1 MLNIPPNF
9 DLNQMTTRVKD
20 QFMSQGFSVS
30 AAMVSKNSSRIVLD
44 KGCGG
49 INMLLGMGQGITAT
63 CTINGNCLYVNYS
76 DGDWTGKIIGLAVGW
91 LLCLIP
97 FITAIIGC
105 CTQAGLPK
113 KVSNEISMIVS
124 SMQNVE

>member
-1 MLNIPPNF
+1 MASTLMLNIPPNF

-49 INMLLGMGQGITAT
+49 INMLLGMGQG
-63 CTINGNCLYVNYS
+63 LDVVHRQ
-76 DGDWTGKIIGLAVGW
+76 D
-91 LLCLIP
+91 
-97 FITAIIGC
+97 F
-105 CTQAGLPK
+105 PK
-113 KVSNEISMIVS
+113 RLVTKYL
-124 SMQNVE
+124 

>member
-1 MLNIPPNF
+1 MASTLMLNIPPNF

-105 CTQAGLPK
+105 CTQA
-113 KVSNEISMIVS
+113 
-124 SMQNVE
+124 